1 MSINIDIMK
10 SHIIIRQQN
19 DLVGSTKVMSRE
31 IRNTIMLIVNKYGW
45 VLESNILLGH
55 ENMGGVWT
63 IQS

>member
-1 MSINIDIMK
+1 MK

-19 DLVGSTKVMSRE
+19 DLVGITKAMSRE

-45 VLESNILLGH
+45 MLESNILLGY

-63 IQS
+63 VQGK